1 MQEMNDKISTMGIFL
16 HWLVGLTMM
25 GLIAVGLYMA
35 ENDIE
40 GLYPIHKSI
49 GVILFVFIV
58 FRVIRRI
65 MRGWPK
71 AVGNYQKWELLLSK
85 LVHWI
90 LIIATL
96 MFPISGMMMS
106 GAGGHGISVF
116 GLELLASNFDA
127 AGEAIPLNAT
137 LAGLGHETHEILGEL
152 ILYVIGL
159 HIIAAL
165 KHHFIDK
172 NRSLLRMLGR

>member
-1 MQEMNDKISTMGIFL
+1 MQDSNDKISTMGIFL
-16 HWLVGLTMM
+16 HWLVGITII

-40 GLYPIHKSI
+40 SLYPIHKSI
-49 GVILFVFIV
+49 GVILFIFIV

-65 MRGWPK
+65 RRGWPK
-71 AVGNYQKWELLLSK
+71 AVGDYQQWESVLSK
-85 LVHWI
+85 SVHWI

-116 GLELLASNFDA
+116 GLELLASNFDT
-127 AGEAIPLNAT
+127 AGKAIPLNAT

-152 ILYVIGL
+152 IIYVIGL
-159 HIIAAL
+159 HILAAF

-172 NRSLLRMLGR
+172 NRSLLRMLGK